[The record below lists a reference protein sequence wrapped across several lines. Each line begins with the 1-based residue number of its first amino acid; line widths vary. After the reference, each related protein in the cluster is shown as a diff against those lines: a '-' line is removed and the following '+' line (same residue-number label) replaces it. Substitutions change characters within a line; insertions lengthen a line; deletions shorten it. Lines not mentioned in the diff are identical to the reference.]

1 MDSEREAKVI
11 RDFLRVIKK
20 DSLKIKLLSKVP
32 LGTHILP
39 LQLSLIVNNEDEVVS
54 TESLISVTS
63 YFSFMMVPIFGGQLV
78 QNQGLKFHRQIA
90 QLYNKN
96 VVDSETEAKVI
107 KDFLRV
113 IKKNPLKIKLL
124 AKVPLGNHI
133 LPLQL
138 SLIVNNK
145 AYRVTMGSLI
155 KSLNASLH
163 EYTKNT

>member
-1 MDSEREAKVI
+1 MINYAG
-11 RDFLRVIKK
+11 
-20 DSLKIKLLSKVP
+20 LLYNFVYE
-32 LGTHILP
+32 T
-39 LQLSLIVNNEDEVVS
+39 IVKEDEVIS

-96 VVDSETEAKVI
+96 VVDSETEGKVI

-138 SLIVNNK
+138 SLIVNN
-145 AYRVTMGSLI
+145 VIILLQFNHVI
-155 KSLNASLH
+155 
-163 EYTKNT
+163 